1 MLNQDHPQKKWFF
14 WSNPYKIEIIIST
27 LLQMLELPNCGHIT
41 TSTTQFESR
50 LKIFVDDLREIN
62 YGVIV
67 FILKYFYFKK
77 G

>member
-1 MLNQDHPQKKWFF
+1 
-14 WSNPYKIEIIIST
+14 
-27 LLQMLELPNCGHIT
+27 MLELPNCGHMT

-62 YGVIV
+62 YDVIV